1 MRIIL
6 AIMVLCC
13 CAVNALAD
21 GPQLFKEFSYGQPR
35 AEIAQIKGVIPCNDL
50 EKGALCRD
58 KQTFAGNDKWGQGF
72 VFSDGRLSTVVLKTR
87 FDEKRFAQTMGVV
100 ANNGYSIVALRSGT
114 DKCDVLNVIHTKGK
128 DSVNSAVSEFEAAAI
143 NGRDNLIY
151 TFVANDTVK
160 QCGKISTNYP
170 DLVRCAPENMR
181 AVEMELSANTLY
193 VRFVAPK
200 AVQSTM
206 QKLASEQTESF

>member
-13 CAVNALAD
+13 CAVNAHAE
-21 GPQLFKEFSYGQPR
+21 GPQLFKDFSYGQPR
-35 AEIAQIKGVIPCNDL
+35 AEIAKIKGVIPCNDL

-58 KQTFAGNDKWGQGF
+58 KQSFAGNDTWGQGF

-87 FDEKRFAQTMGVV
+87 FDEKRFAQTMGAV
-100 ANNGYSIVALRSGT
+100 ANNGYSIVVLRSGT
-114 DKCDVLNVIHTKGK
+114 DKCDVLNVIHTTGKGAV
-128 DSVNSAVSEFEAAAI
+128 SSAVSEFESAAI
-143 NGRDNLIY
+143 NGRDSLIY

-160 QCGKISTNYP
+160 QCGKTSTNYP
-170 DLVRCAPENMR
+170 DLVQCAPETMR

-200 AVQSTM
+200 ADQATLK
-206 QKLASEQTESF
+206 KLASEQTESF